1 MLVFINSSGRVLDH
15 FGDFPY
21 FEGGLIYDN
30 GCHISRGGTMATV
43 DDVLAAVGEVLDP
56 DLGLPILDLGLIYR
70 VDVADERVEIDF
82 TLTSPACPVGDILL
96 EDLQETVKART
107 GLTDV
112 TAQIVW
118 DPPWNK
124 DMMSEELKLTLG
136 IPI

>member
-1 MLVFINSSGRVLDH
+1 
-15 FGDFPY
+15 
-21 FEGGLIYDN
+21 
-30 GCHISRGGTMATV
+30 
-43 DDVLAAVGEVLDP
+43 
-56 DLGLPILDLGLIYR
+56 
-70 VDVADERVEIDF
+70 
-82 TLTSPACPVGDILL
+82 VGDLLL

>member
-1 MLVFINSSGRVLDH
+1 
-15 FGDFPY
+15 
-21 FEGGLIYDN
+21 
-30 GCHISRGGTMATV
+30 MATV
-43 DDVLAAVGEVLDP
+43 EDVYSAVGEVLDP

-70 VDVADERVEIDF
+70 VDVADDRVEIDF
-82 TLTSPACPVGDILL
+82 TLTSPACPVGDLLL

-107 GLTDV
+107 GLQNV
-112 TAQIVW
+112 TATIVW

>member
-1 MLVFINSSGRVLDH
+1 VTLAV
-15 FGDFPY
+15 
-21 FEGGLIYDN
+21 IY
-30 GCHISRGGTMATV
+30 GEEHVMPTV
-43 DDVLAAVGEVLDP
+43 EDVYSAVGEVLDP

-70 VDVADERVEIDF
+70 VDVVDDRVEIDF
-82 TLTSPACPVGDILL
+82 TLTSPACPVGDLLL

-107 GLTDV
+107 GVQNV
-112 TAQIVW
+112 TATIVW

>member
-1 MLVFINSSGRVLDH
+1 
-15 FGDFPY
+15 
-21 FEGGLIYDN
+21 
-30 GCHISRGGTMATV
+30 MATV

-70 VDVADERVEIDF
+70 VDVVDNRVEIDF
-82 TLTSPACPVGDILL
+82 TLTSPACPVGDLLL

-112 TAQIVW
+112 SAQIVW

>member
-1 MLVFINSSGRVLDH
+1 
-15 FGDFPY
+15 
-21 FEGGLIYDN
+21 
-30 GCHISRGGTMATV
+30 MATV
-43 DDVLAAVGEVLDP
+43 EEVLSAVGEVLDP

-70 VDVADERVEIDF
+70 VDVVEDGVEIDF
-82 TLTSPACPVGDILL
+82 TLTSPACPVGDLLL

-107 GLTDV
+107 GVQNV